1 MKKRSDVKTVVDK
14 SISTTL
20 AGAVLLASC
29 TPSNELS
36 QGNLAGIGVEQ
47 DATLRVPGYNPNSLF
62 RSIAINLSIE
72 DKQLLSIFSELVQD
86 ILTDPVVAADFSAN
100 PLAYLAQR
108 GYTYQ
113 GNLDAG
119 LLQMVTAFADEDIR
133 TAIEERDVNEF
144 IMLCK
149 NKGLLALPTGLDE
162 ANLRAQI
169 ASFSN
174 DVLSDDNTG
183 LVPVAIALA
192 LVVAVAV
199 VLVFVVA
206 DGPDCDDPPC
216 IVAAFNNLSP
226 LVLWAYNSPD
236 TYIPINDE
244 WTAMQFAVIEEA
256 LTIYDPQYTSN
267 QEYRNMVDNIV
278 KSTLLNTL

>member
-29 TPSNELS
+29 TPSKELS

-47 DATLRVPGYNPNSLF
+47 DATLRVPESNPNSFL
-62 RSIAINLSIE
+62 RSVAINLSNE
-72 DKQLLSIFSELVQD
+72 DKQLLSIFSELAQD
-86 ILTDPVVAADFSAN
+86 ILTNPVAAADFSAN
-100 PLAYLAQR
+100 PSAYLARR

-113 GNLDAG
+113 GSLDAG
-119 LLQMVTAFADEDIR
+119 LLQMVKAFADEDIR

-144 IMLCK
+144 IMLCR

-162 ANLRAQI
+162 ASLRAQI

-174 DVLSDDNTG
+174 NVLSDDNTEFT
-183 LVPVAIALA
+183 PVALA
-192 LVVAVAV
+192 LLVAVAI

-206 DGPDCDDPPC
+206 SGPDCDDPPC
-216 IVAAFNNLSP
+216 FVAEFNNFSP